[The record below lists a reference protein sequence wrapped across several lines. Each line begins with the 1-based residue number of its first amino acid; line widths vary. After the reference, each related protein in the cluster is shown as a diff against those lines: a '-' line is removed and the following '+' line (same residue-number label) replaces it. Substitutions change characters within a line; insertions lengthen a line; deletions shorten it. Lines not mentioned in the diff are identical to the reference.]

1 MMQLLQFYVI
11 PSGSEV
17 LHSLSLNYRKIPPM
31 DMDPK
36 TAQVR
41 VPTALPREIP
51 AGIALFLPTVQGQYL
66 LKQNT
71 TVAVTKLD
79 YLSRQ
84 VLGTQRTRPM
94 RCLYSHS

>member
-1 MMQLLQFYVI
+1 
-11 PSGSEV
+11 
-17 LHSLSLNYRKIPPM
+17 
-31 DMDPK
+31 MDPK

-51 AGIALFLPTVQGQYL
+51 VGIALFLPTVQGRYL

-79 YLSRQ
+79 YLSSH
-84 VLGTQRTRPM
+84 VLGTQRTRPIH
-94 RCLYSHS
+94 CLYSHS

>member
-1 MMQLLQFYVI
+1 
-11 PSGSEV
+11 
-17 LHSLSLNYRKIPPM
+17 M

-36 TAQVR
+36 PAQVR

-51 AGIALFLPTVQGQYL
+51 VGIALFLPAVQGRYL

-79 YLSRQ
+79 YLSSH
-84 VLGTQRTRPM
+84 VLGTRRTRPIH
-94 RCLYSHS
+94 CLYSHS